1 MVSLESNAIIKIWFQ
16 LCNHFAGD
24 TTGQVEPLLSSFDE
38 PVPLTAI
45 PANAM
50 LNRLEEEESALI
62 EEYDTDADTDADSH
76 HRRQQ
81 EDEDA
86 KIPLLISPEVNKY
99 ALFSSHFQNKTKKNR
114 ETIDR

>member
-1 MVSLESNAIIKIWFQ
+1 M
-16 LCNHFAGD
+16 
-24 TTGQVEPLLSSFDE
+24 EPLLSSFDE

-62 EEYDTDADTDADSH
+62 EYDTDADTDIDSH

-86 KIPLLISPEVNKY
+86 KVPLLTSPEVNY
-99 ALFSSHFQNKTKKNR
+99 FKNR
-114 ETIDR
+114 L